1 MIAVQNVSKVFP
13 GVKALDNVC
22 LHVKPGE
29 VHGLVGENGAGKST
43 FIKIL
48 SGIYCDYQGDVFI
61 DGHKICFLCAHDA
74 QRCGVATIFQE
85 LTSVPVLSVAENMFL
100 GREPTK
106 KMGVVD
112 FKEMKKICTQTLS
125 FLESDIDPSAILGKL
140 SVAKQQVVE
149 ICKALVLNSQIIIM
163 DEPTSSLGE
172 SEVEELFILI
182 DKLKERGI
190 TILYVSH
197 KLDEI
202 FKICDSISVFRD
214 GQHVG
219 TKNTQETNSDEIIR
233 MMVGRSLNMLFPE
246 REMQRG
252 DVVLSVRNV
261 CRKNEFKDVSFD
273 LHAGEIVGFSGL
285 IGAGR
290 TELAKA
296 LIGATKI
303 DSGEIEMYGK
313 AKHFRHPQNALSA
326 GMAYLSEDRK
336 GEGLM
341 LELSVRE
348 NVSIS
353 SLNKIVKKIFINKN
367 LERESVKFYSDKFR
381 IKMVNINQVI
391 ESLSGGNQQKVI
403 ISRLLMT
410 DSSVLIFD
418 EPTRGI
424 DVGAKYEIYK
434 IMNDLTREGKAII
447 FISSELPEVL
457 GISDRVMC
465 MVEGEL
471 VKTFDK
477 TDAEP
482 ERVMHVLT
490 GGAST

>member
-303 DSGEIEMYGK
+303 DSGEIKMYGK